1 MKTLVIVLTCLM
13 IASCTTPPLDE
24 AKSRQLVEEHIQ
36 EASNQNYDRVL
47 ELYDPAFLASEPAA
61 VKVEK
66 LQKLNQVLGPVEKF
80 EFVKSTDVKEM
91 GVPRQLKLEY
101 SVKHVYVNTTET
113 FVVLEAEGGYKIAG
127 YYVEEK

>member
-1 MKTLVIVLTCLM
+1 MRTLALFVTCLM
-13 IASCTTPPLDE
+13 IVSCTSPPLDE

-36 EASNQNYDRVL
+36 ESSNQNYDRVL

-101 SVKHVYVNTTET
+101 TVKHVHANTTET
-113 FVVLEAEGGYKIAG
+113 FVVVEAEGGYKIAG